1 MTPKPFLPFT
11 LLVLAVLACSLPG
24 LATPPDPGPVP
35 ATGAPTPPAAGLNA
49 EMLRNATYY
58 APSSGQSVTLVDGF
72 YQSGDDPAA
81 ADFLTVSLGEL
92 IAFGDLNFDGVDD
105 AVVVLGENTGG
116 TGVFVSLVA
125 VLNVGGAPVQAA
137 SVFVDDRPILNSLS
151 ILDGEVLADAIIH
164 AEMDPGCCPAFQT
177 RQGYRLYGEA
187 LVTTRWVTWTPG
199 GLERA
204 IHITAPADL
213 AGAAYPLTV
222 SGGVTVGPFEN
233 NLAYNV
239 YAPDNTLVAG
249 GSVMT
254 DSPEPGAPGDFTL
267 TIDLSSAGVYG
278 LVRIEFAEFSMADG
292 SLMALDSVLV
302 DVH

>member
-24 LATPPDPGPVP
+24 AATPPSP
-35 ATGAPTPPAAGLNA
+35 ATGAPTPPAAGLTV

-58 APSSGQSVTLVDGF
+58 APNAGQTVTLVEGT

-105 AVVVLGENTGG
+105 AVVALGENTGG

-125 VLNVGGAPVQAA
+125 VLNLGGAPVQAA
-137 SVFVDDRPILNSLS
+137 SVFVDDRPIINSLS
-151 ILDGEVLADAIIH
+151 ILSGEILADIIVH

-177 RQGYRLYGEA
+177 RQGYRLYGDMLA
-187 LVTTRWVTWTPG
+187 TTRWVTWTPG

-204 IHITAPADL
+204 INIASPADL
-213 AGAAYPLTV
+213 AGVTYPLTV
-222 SGGVTVGPFEN
+222 SGSVTVGPFEN

-239 YAPDNTLVAG
+239 YAPDNTLVTG

-254 DSPEPGAPGDFTL
+254 DSPDPGAPGDFTL
-267 TIDLSSAGVYG
+267 TIDLSSAGAFG
-278 LVRIEFAEFSMADG
+278 LVRIEFAEYSMADG
-292 SLMALDSVLV
+292 SLVTLDSVLV
-302 DVH
+302 DAH